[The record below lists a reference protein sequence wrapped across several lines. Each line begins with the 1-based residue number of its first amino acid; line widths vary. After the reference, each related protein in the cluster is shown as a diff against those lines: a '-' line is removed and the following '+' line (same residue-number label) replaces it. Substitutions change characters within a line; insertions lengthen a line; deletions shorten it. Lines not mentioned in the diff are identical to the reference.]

1 MEKEKKLFLLDAYAL
16 IFRAYYA
23 FVNRQ
28 MLNSKGLN
36 TSAIFGFTVTL
47 EEILR
52 NEKPSHI
59 AVVFD
64 PPRPTFRH
72 EMYTE
77 YKANRDATPEEI
89 KQSVPFIK
97 KVIDGF
103 NIPVIEVAGFE
114 ADDVIGTI
122 SKIAEKEGFEV
133 FMMTPDKDFAQLVSE
148 KIYMYKPRRGSNQP
162 EVLGPEQIKELFH
175 VENPENVI
183 DVLALWGDSSDN
195 IPGAPG
201 IGEKTAKKLI
211 SEYGNLDNLLNNLD
225 DLKGKQQEN
234 IKNNIEQINLA
245 KKLVTIRLDVPV
257 EFNESSLEFTGID
270 KEKLAALFDELE
282 FRTIKDRIL
291 TGYQEEVQT
300 GTSEQTTLHKKE
312 AQTGP
317 SDQPTLW
324 GDDND
329 VQFAVKT
336 FETINSRD
344 HKYHLCKSVKDI
356 DVLAGKLKNTREF
369 CFDTETTN
377 INPLIAELVGIAFSF
392 QSGEAYYIP
401 VEESRESVMER
412 LEKFIPIFENEGI
425 GKIGQ
430 NIKYDIQV
438 LHNYGI
444 KVKGQIF
451 DTMIAHYLLQP
462 DMKHGLDALTENY
475 LNYQNVSIT
484 DLIGKKGSQQ
494 GNMRQVHEEK
504 ISDYACEDADL
515 TWELFTLFKSELE
528 KEKLLEL
535 ADNVEFPLISVLAEM
550 EAAGINLDNEAL
562 SKYSIEL
569 REEIGEM
576 QQEIYTLTG
585 YEFNISSPKQ
595 LGEILFDRMK
605 ISSDVKKTKTNTWS
619 TSEDVLLRLAG
630 KHPVVQKVLEYRSL
644 TKLLSTYVEALPK
657 MINEETGKVHSSFNQ
672 AVAATGRLSS
682 NNPNMQNIP
691 IREERGREI
700 RKSFIP
706 SSGEYVLFSADY
718 SQIELRLMA
727 HMSGDS
733 DMIDAFRNNEDIH
746 QSTAAKIFKV
756 PLQEVTREMRGS
768 AKTANFGIIYGI
780 SAFGLSQR
788 LNIGRKEAKELIDGY
803 FESFPG
809 VKEYIERSIRNA
821 REKGY
826 VETIMGRKRH
836 LKDINSRNAVVRG
849 FAERNAINAP
859 IQGSA
864 ADIIKVAMIR
874 INKQLSEEN
883 LKSKMILQVHDEL
896 VFDVYKPELE
906 KVMEI
911 TENEMIN
918 AIKLDVPLTIDSGSG
933 NNWLEAH

>member
-52 NEKPSHI
+52 KENPSHI

-72 EMYTE
+72 DMYAE

-97 KVIDGF
+97 KVIEGF
-103 NIPVIEVAGFE
+103 NIPVIEVKGFE
-114 ADDVIGTI
+114 ADDVIGTM

-133 FMMTPDKDFAQLVSE
+133 YMMTPDKDFAQLVSE
-148 KIYMYKPRRGSNQP
+148 KIYMYKPRRGTNQP
-162 EVLGPEQIKELFH
+162 EILGPEQIKELFH

-183 DVLALWGDSSDN
+183 DVLALWGDSADN

-245 KKLVTIRLDVPV
+245 KELVTIRLDVPV
-257 EFNESSLEFTGID
+257 EFNESNLEFRGID
-270 KEKLAALFDELE
+270 KGKLAALFDELE
-282 FRTIKDRIL
+282 FRTIKNRIL
-291 TGYQEEVQT
+291 SGYQEEVQT
-300 GTSEQTTLHKKE
+300 GTSEQPTLYQE
-312 AQTGP
+312 EVQTGT
-317 SDQPTLW
+317 SEQPTLW
-324 GDDND
+324 GGDDN

-336 FETINSRD
+336 FETIKSRE
-344 HKYHLCKSVKDI
+344 HKYHLCKSAKDI
-356 DVLAGKLKNTREF
+356 DALAGKLKDIKEF
-369 CFDTETTN
+369 CFDTETTD
-377 INPLIAELVGIAFSF
+377 INPIKAELVGIAFSY
-392 QSGEAYYIP
+392 QTGEAYYVP
-401 VEESRESVMER
+401 VGEKRESV
-412 LEKFIPIFENEGI
+412 LEQLKQFIPIFENEAI

-438 LHNYGI
+438 LNNYGI

-462 DMKHGLDALTENY
+462 DMKHSLDALSENY
-475 LNYQNVSIT
+475 LNYQPVSIT

-494 GNMRQVHEEK
+494 GNMRQVPEDK

-515 TWELFTLFKSELE
+515 TWELFTLFKPELE
-528 KEKLLEL
+528 KEELLEL
-535 ADNVEFPLISVLAEM
+535 ADNVEFPLIPVLADM
-550 EAAGINLDNEAL
+550 EAAGIKLDTGSL
-562 SKYSIEL
+562 SKYSVEL
-569 REEIGEM
+569 REEITAL

-605 ISSDVKKTKTNTWS
+605 ISSDVKKTKTNAWS
-619 TSEDVLLRLAG
+619 TGEDVLLRLTN
-630 KHPVVQKVLEYRSL
+630 KHPVIQKILDYRSL

-657 MINEETGKVHSSFNQ
+657 MINEDTGKVHSSFNQ

-706 SSGEYVLFSADY
+706 FSDEYVLFSADY

-727 HMSGDS
+727 HMSGDP

-746 QSTAAKIFKV
+746 QSTASKIFNV
-756 PLQEVTREMRGS
+756 PLQDVTREMRGS

-803 FESFPG
+803 FGSFPG
-809 VKEYIERSIRNA
+809 VKEYIERSIHNA

-874 INKQLSEEN
+874 INKKLSEQN
-883 LKSKMILQVHDEL
+883 LQSKMILQVHDEL
-896 VFDVYKPELE
+896 VFDVYKPEFD
-906 KVMEI
+906 KVRDI
-911 TENEMIN
+911 AENEMIN
-918 AIKLDVPLTIDSGSG
+918 AIELDVPLTIDYGSG